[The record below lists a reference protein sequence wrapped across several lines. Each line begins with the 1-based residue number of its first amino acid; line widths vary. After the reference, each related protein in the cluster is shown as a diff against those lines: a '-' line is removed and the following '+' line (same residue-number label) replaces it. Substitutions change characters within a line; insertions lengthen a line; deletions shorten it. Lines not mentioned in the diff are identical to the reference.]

1 MKEYLA
7 TIKSL
12 CDTLT
17 AAGNDV
23 SEQEQIS
30 IILAGLPVE
39 FESIRIV
46 ASAIK
51 VPLDLLPEMLTDCE
65 ARQQKL
71 LSNVSFQA
79 NLVQQH
85 GNTDDIISKSDRGAR
100 TSYRSNG
107 RFSRGRGRG
116 RKFSHTKIQC
126 QLCGRVGHT
135 IQKCYYHFDENFEG
149 VSDQPMQVHCHQF
162 Q

>member
-65 ARQQKL
+65 ARQQ
-71 LSNVSFQA
+71 
-79 NLVQQH
+79 
-85 GNTDDIISKSDRGAR
+85 
-100 TSYRSNG
+100 
-107 RFSRGRGRG
+107 
-116 RKFSHTKIQC
+116 
-126 QLCGRVGHT
+126 
-135 IQKCYYHFDENFEG
+135 
-149 VSDQPMQVHCHQF
+149 
-162 Q
+162 

>member
-1 MKEYLA
+1 MNKYLA
-7 TIKSL
+7 KIKSL

-30 IILAGLPVE
+30 IIFAGLPVE

-46 ASAIK
+46 ASAMK
-51 VPLDLLPEMLTDCE
+51 VPLDLPAEMLTDCE
-65 ARQQKL
+65 ARQQEL

-85 GNTDDIISKSDRGAR
+85 
-100 TSYRSNG
+100 
-107 RFSRGRGRG
+107 
-116 RKFSHTKIQC
+116 
-126 QLCGRVGHT
+126 
-135 IQKCYYHFDENFEG
+135 
-149 VSDQPMQVHCHQF
+149 
-162 Q
+162 